1 VQRVL
6 AEAVWPAVW
15 PAAVMGAYVVAT
27 RPLIGQSL
35 VAVGAEMIAAVG
47 VYAITFLTF
56 GISAAER
63 RFYLS
68 KVLEF
73 TTHARLAVPT
83 VSESA

>member
-1 VQRVL
+1 MAGGLARRGDGRVHRG
-6 AEAVWPAVW
+6 V
-15 PAAVMGAYVVAT
+15 T